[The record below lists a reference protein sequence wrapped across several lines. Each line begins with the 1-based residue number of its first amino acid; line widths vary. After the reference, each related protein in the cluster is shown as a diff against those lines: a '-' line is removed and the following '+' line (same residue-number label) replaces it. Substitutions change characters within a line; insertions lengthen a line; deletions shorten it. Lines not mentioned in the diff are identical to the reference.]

1 MQNQL
6 SPAVFGELIRAFSLK
21 GVYVRHFAVCGGN
34 INDTYVL
41 ETALPDGRIR
51 SYVVQRINRSVFAS
65 PEDVAENAYAV
76 TAHIEEKLVSQGVT
90 DLHRRVLHYYRKS
103 DGTFFHTLPEGCFRA
118 LSYVYDSFGTD
129 QPDPRLLRGTG
140 QAFGRFQALLADF
153 PAEKLHVTIPDF
165 HNTPKRFA
173 DLAASA
179 RADVCGRLA
188 DVRGI
193 YDKLLSMAG
202 QIDLYDRLH
211 AQGKLPVRVVHNDT
225 KCSNVMFDATTFE
238 PLAVIDL
245 DTVMPGLSINDFGDS
260 IRFGANHCEED
271 EHDMSKVQFDLPL
284 YEIYTRGFLEG
295 TGGSLTETELEYLP
309 WGARL
314 MTLECGIRFLTDYLE
329 GDVYFKISRPDQNL
343 DRCRTQFKLVKDME
357 ENWDAMNETVKRLS
371 REIK

>member
-153 PAEKLHVTIPDF
+153 PTEKLHVTIPDF

-188 DVRGI
+188 DVRGV
-193 YDKLLSMAG
+193 YDELLSMAG

-225 KCSNVMFDATTFE
+225 KCSNVMFDADTFE

-245 DTVMPGLSINDFGDS
+245 DTVMPGFAGHDFGDAV
-260 IRFGANHCEED
+260 RFACNTLPED
-271 EHDMSKVQFDLPL
+271 ADDGENARLDLDAFAQFAQ
-284 YEIYTRGFLEG
+284 GFLPEVG
-295 TGGSLTETELEYLP
+295 KFLTPTELETLP
-309 WGARL
+309 DGVL
-314 MTLECGIRFLTDYLE
+314 LLTLELAARFLKDDLD
-329 GDVYFKISRPDQNL
+329 GDVYFKCHKTRHNRVRAICQTALARDITRKMPKMRQIVQ
-343 DRCRTQFKLVKDME
+343 RIC
-357 ENWDAMNETVKRLS
+357 A
-371 REIK
+371 EI